1 MTRCLAMP
9 LPTSLED
16 PGRAY
21 TNIRLAIRQWPRAHQ
36 RLFLQK
42 NLSIF
47 NHDQNDVFFQCL
59 LNIFKSDFKIDSAS
73 CQIEMLMTQVDF
85 CNLSKSRLDVANRTL
100 AKESILKSNS
110 IKKSTYLIF
119 AMNFSPTDRP
129 LRIRRRSSQ
138 DWRLSVDQ
146 LWAQ

>member
-1 MTRCLAMP
+1 MFQNQSE
-9 LPTSLED
+9 SLGSTYHSLLNVCGENPD
-16 PGRAY
+16 HRD
-21 TNIRLAIRQWPRAHQ
+21 
-36 RLFLQK
+36 LQK
-42 NLSIF
+42 SKRFENC
-47 NHDQNDVFFQCL
+47 DQLIVIAFFRD
-59 LNIFKSDFKIDSAS
+59 IFKSDFKIDSAS
-73 CQIEMLMTQVDF
+73 CQIEMHMTPVDF

-138 DWRLSVDQ
+138 D
-146 LWAQ
+146 